1 MITIR
6 KLKSLKEDTRLRKA
20 TLLLKELSRL
30 GEIDSSYVKDLLQI
44 IKESRAGGDKRVVGL
59 IDRIGGQEG
68 RARAFSL
75 EDLHYRLLDLLGGQT
90 ADWDFVDEETSLDI
104 GQRVICE
111 RYLVVDRI
119 RSPFNLG
126 SIFRLADSFGIK
138 KIYIVEGGAEPTHQR
153 TIKVGRGTVETVEY
167 EVVSED
173 SLLAGLKKSELPL
186 FALESG
192 GVDITE
198 FDFPLAGIC
207 VIGSEELGV
216 SPALLDLCDKRSGR
230 VSIAL
235 GGTKGSLNVTS
246 ASAIM
251 LHGWFVR

>member
-6 KLKSLKEDTRLRKA
+6 KLKSLEEETRLRKA

-30 GEIDSSYVKDLLQI
+30 DAIDPPYLEGLLRI
-44 IKESRAGGDKRVVGL
+44 IRESRVGEDERVVAIMDH
-59 IDRIGGQEG
+59 IDGKEG
-68 RARAFSL
+68 RAGAFFL
-75 EDLHYRLLDLLGGQT
+75 QDLHYRLLDLLGGQT
-90 ADWDFVDEETSLDI
+90 ADWDFVDEETSLDV
-104 GQRVICE
+104 GRRVVCE

-251 LHGWFVR
+251 LHG